1 MIWPFNRHR
10 RAAEVALEES
20 RQALAEALARRAH
33 TRRVANAVGHA
44 IAQNHFTADIET
56 IMEGRR

>member
-1 MIWPFNRHR
+1 MTWPFKRHPIPNVD
-10 RAAEVALEES
+10 AEES
-20 RQALAEALARRAH
+20 RKALETALSRRAR
-33 TRRVANAVGHA
+33 TRRVAIAVDRA

>member
-1 MIWPFNRHR
+1 MTWPFKRHR
-10 RAAEVALEES
+10 VPDIDTEES
-20 RQALAEALARRAH
+20 RRALADALSRRAR
-33 TRRVANAVGHA
+33 TRRVAIAVDRA